1 MRQLVDMHNRHNHP
15 SQSCSTIGISF
26 IIIRN
31 DDDVRLQQVCYVVC
45 SEYVCLLCTYIWV
58 PRAFAS
64 AQRALPGA
72 SIYFAIILG

>member
-31 DDDVRLQQVCYVVC
+31 DDDVMLQQVCYVVC
-45 SEYVCLLCTYIWV
+45 SMYVCLLCTWV
-58 PRAFAS
+58 PGAFAS
-64 AQRALPGA
+64 AQCALPGA
-72 SIYFAIILG
+72 SIYFASILG